1 MAKKGEKV
9 SAFGYCRISSLA
21 NKNGDGID
29 RQKRSIREYCR
40 LHKINLKGFYVDEGV
55 SGSTEYQ
62 NRPAFMQM
70 FNKLA
75 ENGTN
80 LVLVSNQDRLSR
92 QLLIQE
98 LIIRDFNELGIS
110 IISVAN
116 GDLTNTDDEHANMVR
131 QVIGSLIQ
139 MERHKLTRRLRIAR
153 EKMRQEKGKCE
164 GRKKL
169 SESNPDLLRAV
180 LRLHRKSPKA
190 PRRTYKEIS
199 RMLNDEGFTTSR
211 GTPITP
217 NYVSVILHKHKK
229 GLYRA

>member
-1 MAKKGEKV
+1 MKRYPHLAIAALAHWPTKMVMELTGRKGQSGSIAV
-9 SAFGYCRISSLA
+9 YT
-21 NKNGDGID
+21 
-29 RQKRSIREYCR
+29 RSI
-40 LHKINLKGFYVDEGV
+40 LKASTWMKVYR
-55 SGSTEYQ
+55 GSTEYQ

-153 EKMRQEKGKCE
+153 EKVRNEKGKCE
-164 GRKKL
+164 GRKPL
-169 SESNPDLLRAV
+169 QESNPDLLKAV

-190 PRRTYKEIS
+190 PRRTYKQIS
-199 RMLNDEGFTTSR
+199 QILNDEGFTTSK

-217 NYVSVILHKHKK
+217 NYVCVIIHKHKK

>member
-1 MAKKGEKV
+1 MAKKSEKV
-9 SAFGYCRISSLA
+9 SAYGYVRFSSLA
-21 NKNGDGID
+21 NKDGDSVRRQQASIKAYCEQHGI
-29 RQKRSIREYCR
+29 QLVQFFI
-40 LHKINLKGFYVDEGV
+40 DEGV

-92 QLLIQE
+92 SLLIQE

-153 EKMRQEKGKCE
+153 EKVRQEKGKCE

-169 SESNPDLLRAV
+169 SESNPDLLKAV
-180 LRLHRKSPKA
+180 LRLHRKNPKA
-190 PRRTYKEIS
+190 PRRTYKEIATI
-199 RMLNDEGFTTSR
+199 LADEGFTTSR
-211 GTPITP
+211 GTAITA

-229 GLYRA
+229 GAYKM